1 MGIIGRGDKMKVQ
14 MSLNDDLV
22 QKVDKYA
29 KENYL
34 SRSALVSIAL
44 NQYLLSH
51 EVSAAIAEMSIAMRK
66 IADTGAVDDESLK
79 TMEDFERLARLLT
92 TGK

>member
-1 MGIIGRGDKMKVQ
+1 MKIQ
-14 MSLNDDLV
+14 MSLKDDLV
-22 QKVDKYA
+22 EKVDKYA

-51 EVSAAIAEMSIAMRK
+51 EVSTAIMEMSVAMRR
-66 IADTGAVDDESLK
+66 IADTGKLDDEAMRQ
-79 TMEDFERLARLLT
+79 MEDFERLARLFSSV
-92 TGK
+92 K